1 MRSWRPRPLDTTD
14 GGPGWGVSQG
24 HEVRLK
30 VGDVGPAVADVQQR
44 LERLGFS
51 TAVDHQGSYRDGTRA
66 AVEAF
71 QYRRGLRVDGMCGPQ
86 TWAALVEAGRT
97 LGDRFLYRR
106 SPMLRGDD
114 VAELQQRLSALGF
127 DSGRVD
133 GIFGDLTSAALGEF
147 QRNAGL
153 PVDGIAGASTVAQLL
168 RFGTRH
174 DDTELVASVRDRE
187 RLRASPRTLADRR
200 VAIGEEGGLHSTLAA
215 LRRLLVNQGA
225 IVTTHHHPDGSVQ
238 ASEVNAGG
246 AEVYIGLRLDSA
258 IRRCTTAYYSGYRYS
273 SPGGRRLAELLQ
285 GSLVPALDL
294 ADGGSQG
301 MSLPLLRETRMPAV
315 IIELG
320 PASVVVEQATG
331 VVRAIVTAL
340 SEWVGSAWD

>member
-1 MRSWRPRPLDTTD
+1 MS
-14 GGPGWGVSQG
+14 GS
-24 HEVRLK
+24 EEIRLS
-30 VGDVGPAVADVQQR
+30 VGDAGEPVTDVQQR
-44 LERLGFS
+44 LDQLGFS
-51 TAVDHQGSYRDGTRA
+51 VAVDPPGSYGDGTRA

-71 QYRRGLRVDGMCGPQ
+71 QHRRGLRVDGICGPQ
-86 TWAALVEAGRT
+86 TWSALVEAGRT

-174 DDTELVASVRDRE
+174 RDTELVASVRDRE
-187 RLRASPRTLADRR
+187 RLRAAPRTLADRR
-200 VAIGEEGGLHSTLAA
+200 VAIGEEGGLDSTVAA
-215 LRRLLVNQGA
+215 LRRLLVSHGA
-225 IVTTHHHPDGSVQ
+225 VVTTHHHPDGSVQ

-246 AEVYIGLRLDSA
+246 AEVYIGLRLDSSVHH
-258 IRRCTTAYYSGYRYS
+258 CTTAYYSGYRYA

-285 GSLVPALDL
+285 SSLTSTLAI

-320 PASVVVEQATG
+320 PATVVVEKAAT
-331 VVRAIVTAL
+331 VVRAIAAAL
-340 SEWVGSAWD
+340 AEWVDSAWD